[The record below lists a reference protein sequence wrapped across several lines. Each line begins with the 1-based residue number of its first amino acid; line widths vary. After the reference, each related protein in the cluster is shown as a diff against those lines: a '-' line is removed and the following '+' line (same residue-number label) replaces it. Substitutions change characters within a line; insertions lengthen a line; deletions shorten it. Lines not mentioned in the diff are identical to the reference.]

1 MSKKSWDFLLNIN
14 FNYTLIVCTTFLIN
28 VKIMHNIY
36 LTDSSAI
43 SHKKHKKHKKK
54 HKKKKDQ
61 GEDYAVV
68 PEGGGVSGGVSGV
81 GGPKIKLK
89 LKIGGQTMGTKK
101 YGISLLDP

>member
-1 MSKKSWDFLLNIN
+1 MSKFSIF
-14 FNYTLIVCTTFLIN
+14 T
-28 VKIMHNIY
+28 

-68 PEGGGVSGGVSGV
+68 PEGGGVSGGMSGV

-101 YGISLLDP
+101 YVFSHPDPLSLLKGNYLLHNVIRCRYK